1 MRRRVV
7 EGVESSK
14 QVVSVEECLEHIE
27 RAGAGRVCEA
37 FHHICGV
44 FQIMLSE
51 TTG

>member
-1 MRRRVV
+1 MGGRVV

-27 RAGAGRVCEA
+27 RADARRVCEA

-44 FQIMLSE
+44 FRIALSD
-51 TTG
+51 